1 MRSRLY
7 KSALFGPYQGAHAR
21 HEFSVTK
28 LERAPQEF
36 SGTSRRRSRDRCGK
50 DAGSFT
56 LDTCSQPKKS
66 TPWQVPFFSSADS
79 RNMTGTS
86 EEMRPVTLAR
96 RAFRGWIAKKKTFL
110 FHALAVKRNEVH
122 GLASI
127 AGDSSSPRRRAVH
140 WEVRPPRTTGF
151 ISLPNVTGQSSSL

>member
-7 KSALFGPYQGAHAR
+7 VSALLGPYQGADAR

-28 LERAPQEF
+28 LERAQQEF

-56 LDTCSQPKKS
+56 LDMHSQPKKS
-66 TPWQVPFFSSADS
+66 TRSLVLFFSSADS
-79 RNMTGTS
+79 GNMTATS

-96 RAFRGWIAKKKTFL
+96 RAFRGWIAKKKTIL
-110 FHALAVKRNEVH
+110 FHILVSKQNEVH

-140 WEVRPPRTTGF
+140 WEVRPPRATGF